1 MLRTCAGCGLTFLFF
16 VAAACGGQPSASRF
30 QATPQAPPPAAATAG
45 SPLTTKNM
53 PSVVG
58 PEKTC
63 VGPRAKTFDIDVI
76 EVIVFLGRSV
86 T

>member
-30 QATPQAPPPAAATAG
+30 QATPQAPPTGATAG